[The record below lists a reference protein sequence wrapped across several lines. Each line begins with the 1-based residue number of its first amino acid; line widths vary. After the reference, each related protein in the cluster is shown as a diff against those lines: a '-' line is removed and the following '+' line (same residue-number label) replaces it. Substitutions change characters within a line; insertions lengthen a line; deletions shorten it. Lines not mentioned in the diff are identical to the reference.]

1 MGLLLSFDDKELV
14 SDSASLSHQR
24 LANRIRAGDAAAER
38 ELVERFSR
46 GVRLILRNAG
56 ADPSAL
62 DDLYQETFRIALER
76 IRSGELRDPA
86 GLSGFMA
93 SLARNLAT
101 DHFRR
106 RELPATDDPAA
117 LESVQSPELSAL
129 DRIVAGEQ
137 GHVVRQVLEQLGI
150 KRDREILRRFYLYSE
165 AKEKICVDWGL
176 SRMQFNRVLHRARER
191 YRELYETASRTG
203 WCESRLAPC
212 TTRGKERR
220 TNGF

>member
-1 MGLLLSFDDKELV
+1 MGLFLFFDAEELV
-14 SDSASLSHQR
+14 SDPASLSHQG
-24 LANRIRAGDAAAER
+24 LAKRIGAGDGAAER

-56 ADPSAL
+56 ADPSAV
-62 DDLYQETFRIALER
+62 DDLHQETFRIALER

-86 GLSGFMA
+86 GLSGFMV

-101 DHFRR
+101 GHFRR
-106 RELPATDDPAA
+106 RELPATDDPAV

-137 GHVVRQVLEQLGI
+137 GRVVRQVLEQLGI
-150 KRDREILRRFYLYSE
+150 ERDRAILRRFYLSCE

-176 SRMQFNRVLHRARER
+176 SSMQFNRVLHRARER
-191 YRELYETASRTG
+191 YRELYETASPA
-203 WCESRLAPC
+203 WCE
-212 TTRGKERR
+212 
-220 TNGF
+220 N